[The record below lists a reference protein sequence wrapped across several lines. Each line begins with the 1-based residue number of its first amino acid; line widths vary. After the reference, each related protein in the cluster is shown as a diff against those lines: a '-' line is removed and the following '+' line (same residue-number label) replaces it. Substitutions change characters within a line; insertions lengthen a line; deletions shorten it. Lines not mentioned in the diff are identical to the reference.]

1 MRILLLAWF
10 DFRFDVE
17 VAVIHCRSVRIFCF
31 GPLLVF
37 LLGGGLLCLPS
48 SAQEVGETDRERVT
62 ADRFFQV
69 LLRRPRPGTAL
80 DRVYGYHVQNGSLD
94 QLIES
99 LDVDDDAPSAGE
111 KAMVLGLIQ
120 AQRGKSAL
128 AVEAF
133 SKAEERLPDEAACS
147 FYLGKSLLAV
157 GENERAAAAIQ
168 RAIDRGPARNEAV
181 PIFTELG
188 RIYGR
193 AGQNEKAFA
202 VWKQLEAMFPRDA
215 RVGGQ
220 IARAL
225 AEEGNLE
232 EALDR
237 FVTLSKNSRDED
249 DKIAFA
255 VEAAEL
261 RRRLGEPEEATKD
274 LEKILARLRPG
285 SWLHTDVRNRIE
297 DGFLKSGDYDALAN
311 YYQEQLA
318 DSADNLALQ
327 TRLGRILVSA
337 GRLDEAKKTLLDA
350 TTKAPGDADV
360 RLALIDVLVAL
371 GDNQSAAAQ
380 YEALSKDDPENPDYL
395 LRWGQLL
402 LEDQKTE
409 LQARR
414 DAAAGV
420 WQQLADARSDDAVT
434 LSQIAD
440 RFRGIDREEDAINL
454 YEQAIEVDPESPQY
468 REYLGEYLHKLDRKE
483 EAIKTWESIASGDR
497 RNRDSLVRLAEVF
510 NTFELGERALAA
522 WRDASEMDLTFAQEL
537 RFAKALRDAK
547 QHDEAFTRLEV
558 AREIAETPDEQ
569 EQVLKDQIETYRQAG
584 TLGDQIATLET
595 QPPTVD
601 RFRQLA
607 LMHQAAGQLTDAAEA
622 IREAQDLEPDNVDV
636 LVVAADIAERQSRLS
651 DAVTLFEKLSEVD
664 TRFRTNYLQRV
675 AGLQTRLGQIDEAL
689 ATCESLI
696 DANPASPE
704 SYLFYARTA
713 LSANRDD
720 EAFTALR
727 RAMNVAPRDNGPRRM
742 MASELAERYRTDEAI
757 ELYWQAIQYE
767 SQTDGRI
774 SLIKQLAPLYD
785 RQGDVEE
792 LISRIESLGREDGD
806 TRGTLLLTSAAYEAI
821 EDYGAA
827 RQAIDQLIAQQPRDV
842 ALLET
847 MVNLSDLADEVTT
860 AAEFQERIVSLADTP
875 ENRFKLVQLKLDAGM
890 IDVATA
896 LGERISLVSDPV
908 RLGSMIRSAAMR
920 GDTKAAIAI
929 CREALDRDP
938 GLWDVKLE
946 LAQLLLYDDSGD
958 DQKERFEEAGRLC
971 EQIRGMDLP
980 MDAKPPTQKTVK
992 ATSRNTN
999 YPADYL
1005 TNPRYW
1011 GQSSYTMA
1019 RNYRIGRYG
1028 NNAYGYSSGATSLN
1042 LVQPNVFGHARILA
1056 ASLLMVREAKEAPAG
1071 KAESKIEEMM
1081 KEQFSI
1087 AEIEEVDDA
1096 MVLWEYTSLQS
1107 FQSVLA
1113 TNTNTNEDDAEAA
1126 EAKRRQEMLSWR
1138 LAELDPE
1145 YGQTAILSLLASRIA
1160 VPDED
1165 ETKEPEEDGEKED
1178 QPEPLSTE
1186 RLEIL
1191 VDLFNKNKGKTQ
1203 TTSLQTASSQLM
1215 LRSILINEFNRAR
1228 LPERAAEFA
1237 IPDPDEDASYDE
1249 LLSTLMFHLRMGSED
1264 RASELVGR
1272 LIPAI
1277 RNETGGKAAQ
1287 PSRSINGSLGG
1298 MTRSSKRSKAFVDKH
1313 RLELLDAVLAANIG
1327 RGVLS
1332 RSRKSP
1338 LSEGMLRTYYQSP
1351 SGSYRS
1357 IQIKAPLS
1365 TSLIDQS
1372 IVSELS
1378 SLVPEDSSKNTNTR
1392 TQSLRVPL
1400 EMIEHLQK
1408 PLPDAPIYE
1417 LKSRGVLAAFAH
1429 WWDGRPEDCYRELI
1443 ELCEKYPDDVDLQ
1456 IERARLASELNQ
1468 PSVALEALDSF
1479 DPLDSRMLVRKEM
1492 AAMNLA
1498 AELGDIDRAKQA
1510 AQRLFG
1516 MRMDTNTQLALV
1528 DQLRRLGM
1536 NDKAAAVL
1544 RRMRG
1549 GKSRDD
1555 SVELQIARSFMASDD
1570 KESAAE
1576 VAYALLRK
1584 LGSGRRQNQSNQDY
1598 YRRQAVEILT
1608 SAGRMEPLI
1617 ERAERRLK
1625 TSPSSMRVRSE
1636 LAELYTAAGRSDD
1649 AAALWED
1656 APTDRP
1662 VDARQLLSRAA
1673 ALAKSKKHKEAAEMY
1688 LDAFE
1693 KDPSLMNNTYYEMRR
1708 AVQAAKCEDAMFERL
1723 LEFDPAALSSYRL
1736 GEFVSMGDRQDFSE
1750 AKRKF
1755 IGHALKSPYGR
1766 QNFYSILRNVPDSE
1780 RKNIPGIQETVVEAI
1795 CSDDA
1800 FSPTSTLWQ
1809 VRSRS
1814 SGGTAI
1820 GPLEDVVGL
1829 VTTDE
1834 AVAKKFGE
1842 AAEKAKKNESSK
1854 PTAEFLLALMDL
1866 KKSEQKDKAAE
1877 RLRSA
1882 IPKNEGGEE
1891 PGARTISGG
1900 LVWQAGQVVEEIG
1913 DIPDRPAM
1921 LVEMYEYASDDSN
1934 ITPND
1939 FQFSV
1944 SARLLDVYA
1953 ANGQSGLARQFAL
1966 EGYASIDNSEQNQYN
1981 PGYGDY
1987 QDLRQYKSIADKL
2000 ASMGCPIDAI
2010 VIYRSALSDPGRFER
2025 AKRYGSGTTS
2035 ESFVKAAEAAAEAVT
2050 PKASTQYIQWLT
2062 EELAESKD
2070 SKKRAISVDLM
2081 DLPVE
2086 MLLAGDVEP
2095 GLTMAIRSSLAIDEG
2110 QDAVD
2115 KLASVIGDLS
2125 SEHTEDWS
2133 LPATELL
2140 IAAHTKS
2147 ENIEPTAAR
2156 LFEALPPVEEV
2167 TAAAGAPSADKYKP
2181 LLDLYPVVKSVFETD
2196 PDAGTEVGKNLID
2209 YMTSVARTTGDPRL
2223 ELALSRLTGDDSQS
2237 FAIYLDRIEDDIEPG
2252 APLSKDKC
2260 ETALGIARTAAM
2272 DGDIEISTR
2281 ALTLALGNG
2290 PPLRQMGTTGD
2301 AFTISRQSTNVRN
2314 RDDGG
2319 MGELTR
2325 QVNEIIDLY
2334 SDATGEKLGKRDPEP
2349 EDSNTNDSEPG
2360 GVPSSDVASGDVV
2373 SGDDDQPKSD
2383 PATSIPLIFEAL
2395 RTIVLPPE
2403 RPATVFPYATE
2414 IVSTTGYD
2422 RGELADDS
2430 GKESAAKSLMITA
2443 VLCDR
2448 SAQLDELLQERI
2460 AKSTDKATS
2469 ASLLVD
2475 FALASQDEE
2484 KLVSALDVF
2493 AESLD
2498 SVLPEVSEITSS
2510 ASTLNSI
2517 TSQMQQES
2525 YRKSETIN
2533 LVLGCIWP
2541 LLQDPSDLASA
2552 PQVADRAGEL
2562 LQRTAGLIDSDSYTS
2577 NRHRS
2582 IASKLRRLMLKSAAK
2597 SSDLEHF
2604 QNVLEAEIVTR
2615 EARYANYDGDRRD
2628 EYIQNELE
2636 RLLGELIDDE
2646 MVEQTPGFIRKLI
2659 AMKLA
2664 NDSNRDSMTP
2674 AKLAVAINELPES
2687 TQFDLLMQ
2695 IAMGDDAD
2703 SPIMHWTGFIRY
2715 DTPPESVRRQ
2725 TPRLEDFKSLA
2736 TSTSQIPTVDTLL
2749 MLADLAAKTNRSAD
2763 VAEALIGR
2771 SERAGDDADIAAA
2784 LVRLAGQLKNG
2795 GNPESDSLLKT
2806 LDAIKA
2812 DLIANKPTKQDTTLE
2827 YPMLAT
2833 YLIARCI
2840 DAGVAVDQTKPLL
2853 TKLLPYATRS
2863 QRNTVA
2869 SALGRTMAFA
2879 GVGRAAGATE
2889 GSPLAHFVP
2898 VRLPARAT
2906 PDTET
2911 LHPLFAMDDEGWVS
2925 ATSGDNQSLLMLRFP
2940 VSGEFGFSAD
2950 IWDGNPG
2957 ASNIAY
2963 GGVLYQPDGW
2973 EKKARITA
2981 MAGSTVKVSVPSIEN
2996 GKVNE
3001 EELNVTENEV
3011 IGLCNDEP
3019 YVNDLKTQSYPWLSF
3034 TQEMSRTVKFSNI
3047 RLTGNPV
3054 IPDQINPIDPT
3065 MRGWGIL
3072 TFGRGLP
3079 DPLLPIGEDQ
3089 DAEKIEEARKVASE
3103 KDQGKWSVKDD
3114 ELKYMSAKAD
3124 NVYDPSSHIAYLRPL
3139 LDGDSIEYSFWWE
3152 WDDTEVQPTVGRMAL
3167 KFTKDGTLPNWIR
3180 ITNDL
3185 ASTEFIAVDKL
3196 DPPADPVAPENV
3208 PNDQAWNTV
3217 KLTRN
3222 GDTVRVELNDTP
3234 LISLPVADPPRPG
3247 LLREVKR
3254 DVRIRDMKLTGD
3266 WPKEVPANLM
3276 ERSAVAD

>member
-1 MRILLLAWF
+1 MRIHLIAWF

-17 VAVIHCRSVRIFCF
+17 VAVIHCRPVRIFVF
-31 GPLLVF
+31 GALLVF

-48 SAQEVGETDRERVT
+48 SAQEASNTDRERVT

-99 LDVDDDAPSAGE
+99 LDVEDDAPSAGE
-111 KAMVLGLIQ
+111 KAMILGLIQ

-128 AVEAF
+128 AVDAF
-133 SKAEERLPDEAACS
+133 SKAEDRLPNEAACS

-168 RAIDRGPARNEAV
+168 RSIDRGPARNEAV

-202 VWKQLEAMFPRDA
+202 VWKQLETMFPRDA
-215 RVGGQ
+215 SVGGQ

-232 EALDR
+232 EALAR
-237 FVTLSKNSRDED
+237 FVALSKSSRDED

-261 RRRLGEPEEATKD
+261 RRRLGEPDEATKD

-311 YYQEQLA
+311 YYQGQLA
-318 DSADNLALQ
+318 DFTDNLALQ

-380 YEALSKDDPENPDYL
+380 YETLAKNDPENPDYL

-409 LQARR
+409 LKARR
-414 DAAAGV
+414 EAASRV

-440 RFRGIDREEDAINL
+440 RFRGIDREDDAIKL

-483 EAIKTWESIASGDR
+483 EAIKTWESIASEDR

-510 NTFELGERALAA
+510 STFELGERALAA
-522 WRDASEMDLTFAQEL
+522 WRNASEMDLTFAQEL

-547 QHDEAFTRLEV
+547 QHEEAFARLEV
-558 AREIAETPDEQ
+558 ARDIAETPDEQ

-584 TLGDQIATLET
+584 TLGEQIATLKT

-601 RFRQLA
+601 RLRQLA
-607 LMHQAAGQLTDAAEA
+607 LMHQAAGQLPDAAEA
-622 IREAQDLEPDNVDV
+622 IRQARKSEPDNVDV
-636 LVVAADIAERQSRLS
+636 LVVAADIAERQTRLS
-651 DAVTLFEKLSEVD
+651 DAVTLFEKLSQVD

-720 EAFTALR
+720 EAFTSLR

-767 SQTDGRI
+767 SQTDDRI
-774 SLIKQLAPLYD
+774 SLVKQLAPLYD
-785 RQGDVEE
+785 RQGDIEE

-806 TRGTLLLTSAAYEAI
+806 ARETLLLTSAAYEAI

-827 RQAIDQLIAQQPRDV
+827 RQSIDQLIAQQPRDV
-842 ALLET
+842 GLLEA
-847 MVNLSDLADEVTT
+847 MVNLSDLADEVAT
-860 AAEFQERIVSLADTP
+860 AAEYQERIVALADTP

-890 IDVATA
+890 IDIATA

-946 LAQLLLYDDSGD
+946 LAQLLLYDDSDD
-958 DQKERFEEAGRLC
+958 DQKERYEEAGELC
-971 EQIRGMDLP
+971 EQIRTMDLP
-980 MDAKPPTQKTVK
+980 LDAKPPTQKTVK
-992 ATSRNTN
+992 TSSRNTN

-1011 GQSSYTMA
+1011 GQNSYTMA

-1028 NNAYGYSSGATSLN
+1028 NDLFGYSSGATTLN
-1042 LVQPNVFGHARILA
+1042 LIQPNVFGHARILA
-1056 ASLLMVREAKEAPAG
+1056 ASLLLVRGAKEAPAG
-1071 KAESKIEEMM
+1071 EVESKIEEMM

-1087 AEIEEVDDA
+1087 DDIEEVDDA

-1107 FQSVLA
+1107 FQSVFA

-1145 YGQTAILSLLASRIA
+1145 YGQTAVLSLLASRIA
-1160 VPDED
+1160 VPDEE
-1165 ETKEPEEDGEKED
+1165 ETKESEEDGEKEE
-1178 QPEPLSTE
+1178 QLEPLSTE

-1191 VDLFNKNKGKTQ
+1191 VDLFNKNKVTTQ
-1203 TTSLQTASSQLM
+1203 TTSLQAASSQLM
-1215 LRSILINEFNRAR
+1215 LRSILINEFNRAG

-1237 IPDPDEDASYDE
+1237 ILDPEEDASYDE

-1264 RASELVGR
+1264 RASELVSR

-1277 RNETGGKAAQ
+1277 RNETGGKATQ
-1287 PSRSINGSLGG
+1287 TRSSINGSLGG
-1298 MTRSSKRSKAFVDKH
+1298 ISRASDRSKAFVDKH
-1313 RLELLDAVLAANIG
+1313 RLELLDAVLAASIN
-1327 RGVLS
+1327 RGNLS
-1332 RSRKSP
+1332 RSRNSS

-1351 SGSYRS
+1351 TGSYRS

-1372 IVSELS
+1372 MVSELS
-1378 SLVPEDSSKNTNTR
+1378 SLIPVDLSQKVNAR
-1392 TQSLRVPL
+1392 DRSLRVPL

-1408 PLPDAPIYE
+1408 PLPDAPVHE

-1429 WWDGRPEDCYRELI
+1429 WWDDRPEDCYRELI
-1443 ELCEKYPDDVDLQ
+1443 ELCEKYPDDIDLQ

-1468 PSVALEALDSF
+1468 PRVALEALDSF

-1549 GKSRDD
+1549 GKSRDE

-1584 LGSGRRQNQSNQDY
+1584 MGSGRRQNQSNQDY

-1625 TSPSSMRVRSE
+1625 ASPSSMRVRSE

-1649 AAALWED
+1649 AEALWED

-1662 VDARQLLSRAA
+1662 VDARQLLARAA
-1673 ALAKSKKHKEAAEMY
+1673 ALDKSKKHKEAAEMY

-1693 KDPSLMNNTYYEMRR
+1693 KDPSLINNSYYEMRR

-1723 LEFDPAALSSYRL
+1723 LEFDPATLSSYRL
-1736 GEFVSMGDRQDFSE
+1736 GEFVSMGDRKDFSE

-1780 RKNIPGIQETVVEAI
+1780 RKNIPGIRETVVEAI

-1820 GPLEDVVGL
+1820 GPLDDIIVLVVS
-1829 VTTDE
+1829 DE
-1834 AVAKKFGE
+1834 AVANKFGE
-1842 AAEKAKKNESSK
+1842 AAEKAKKTETSK

-1877 RLRSA
+1877 RLRNA
-1882 IPKNEGGEE
+1882 IPKREEGEVR
-1891 PGARTISGG
+1891 GAQAISGG
-1900 LVWQAGQVVEEIG
+1900 LVWQAGQVIEKIG
-1913 DIPDRPAM
+1913 GIADRPAM
-1921 LVEMYEYASDDSN
+1921 LVEMYEYASDDPN

-1939 FQFSV
+1939 FQYSV

-1966 EGYASIDNSEQNQYN
+1966 DGYASINNSEQNQYN

-1987 QDLRQYKSIADKL
+1987 QDLRQFKSIAEKL
-2000 ASMGCPIDAI
+2000 VSMGCPIDAL
-2010 VIYRSALSDPGRFER
+2010 VIYRRALSDPVRFER

-2070 SKKRAISVDLM
+2070 AKKRAISVDLM

-2086 MLLAGDVEP
+2086 MLLAGDAEP
-2095 GLTMAIRSSLAIDEG
+2095 GLTMAIRSSLEIDEG
-2110 QDAVD
+2110 QEAVAEM
-2115 KLASVIGDLS
+2115 ASVLSDLS
-2125 SEHTEDWS
+2125 SVHTEDWS
-2133 LPATELL
+2133 LPAAELL
-2140 IAAHTKS
+2140 IAAYTDS
-2147 ENIEPTAAR
+2147 EGIEPTAAR
-2156 LFEALPPVEEV
+2156 LFEILPSLEEV
-2167 TAAAGAPSADKYKP
+2167 TAAAGTPSTEKYKP
-2181 LLDLYPVVKSVFETD
+2181 LLDLYPVVKSVHESE
-2196 PDAGTEVGKNLID
+2196 PDADTEVGKSLID
-2209 YMTSVARTTGDPRL
+2209 YLASVAGTTGDPRL
-2223 ELALSRLTGDDSQS
+2223 ELALSKLTGDDSQS
-2237 FAIYLDRIEDDIEPG
+2237 FANYLDRIEADVEPG

-2281 ALTLALGNG
+2281 ALMLALGNG

-2301 AFTISRQSTNVRN
+2301 AFTISRQPTNVRD

-2334 SDATGEKLGKRDPEP
+2334 SDSTGKKLGKRDPEP
-2349 EDSNTNDSEPG
+2349 EDSNTSDSETG
-2360 GVPSSDVASGDVV
+2360 DVASSNEA
-2373 SGDDDQPKSD
+2373 SGDGDRPKSD

-2403 RPATVFPYATE
+2403 RAATVFPYATE

-2422 RGELADDS
+2422 RGVLADDS
-2430 GKESAAKSLMITA
+2430 GKESAAKSLMIAA

-2448 SAQLDELLQERI
+2448 SPQLDELLQERI

-2475 FALASQDEE
+2475 FAMASKDEE
-2484 KLVSALDVF
+2484 KLVSALDSF

-2510 ASTLNSI
+2510 ASTPNLI

-2552 PQVADRAGEL
+2552 PQVAERAGEL
-2562 LQRTAGLIDSDSYTS
+2562 LQRTAALIDSDSYTS

-2597 SSDLEHF
+2597 SSDVERF
-2604 QNVLEAEIVTR
+2604 QTVLDAEIVTR

-2628 EYIQNELE
+2628 EYVQRELE
-2636 RLLGELIDDE
+2636 RLLGELIDDGS
-2646 MVEQTPGFIRKLI
+2646 VDQTPGFIRKLI
-2659 AMKLA
+2659 AMKQA
-2664 NDSNRDSMTP
+2664 DDSNRDSMTP
-2674 AKLAVAINELPES
+2674 AKLAVAINELPEAK
-2687 TQFDLLMQ
+2687 QFDLLMQ

-2703 SPIMHWTGFIRY
+2703 SPIMHWTGFVRY

-2725 TPRLEDFKSLA
+2725 TPRLEDFKSLV

-2749 MLADLAAKTNRSAD
+2749 MLADLAAKTNKSAD
-2763 VAEALIGR
+2763 VAEALIER
-2771 SERAGDDADIAAA
+2771 SKRIGDDADIASA

-2795 GNPESDSLLKT
+2795 GNAESDSLLKT

-2853 TKLLPYATRS
+2853 AKLLPYATRS
-2863 QRNTVA
+2863 QRNTVT

-2889 GSPLAHFVP
+2889 DSPLTQFVP
-2898 VRLPARAT
+2898 VRLPAGAT

-2911 LHPLFAMDDEGWVS
+2911 LHPLYAMDDEGWVS

-2940 VSGEFGFSAD
+2940 VVGEFGFSAD

-2957 ASNIAY
+2957 ASNIGY

-3001 EELNVTENEV
+3001 EALNVTENEV
-3011 IGLCNDEP
+3011 IGLCNGEP
-3019 YVNDLKTQSYPWLSF
+3019 YVNDLRTRSYPWLSV
-3034 TQEMSRTVKFSNI
+3034 THEMSRTTRFNNI
-3047 RLTGNPV
+3047 CLTGNPV
-3054 IPDQINPIDPT
+3054 IPEQINPIDPT

-3072 TFGRGLP
+3072 TYGRGLP
-3079 DPLLPIGEDQ
+3079 DPLLPFGEGQ
-3089 DAEKIEEARKVASE
+3089 DADKIYEARQAASE
-3103 KDQGKWSVKDD
+3103 KDQAKWSVKDD
-3114 ELKYMSAKAD
+3114 ELKYTTAQAD
-3124 NVYDPSSHIAYLRPL
+3124 NVYDPSSHIEYLRPL
-3139 LDGDSIEYSFWWE
+3139 LDGDSMEYSFWWE

-3185 ASTEFIAVDKL
+3185 ASTEFVAVNKL
-3196 DPPADPVAPENV
+3196 DPPADPVAPDNV

-3217 KLTRN
+3217 KLTRD
-3222 GDTVRVELNDTP
+3222 GDTVRVTLNDKP

-3247 LLREVKR
+3247 LLRELKR
-3254 DVRIRDMKLTGD
+3254 NVRIRDMKLTGD
-3266 WPKEVPANLM
+3266 WPKEVPADLM
-3276 ERSAVAD
+3276 ERSTAKD